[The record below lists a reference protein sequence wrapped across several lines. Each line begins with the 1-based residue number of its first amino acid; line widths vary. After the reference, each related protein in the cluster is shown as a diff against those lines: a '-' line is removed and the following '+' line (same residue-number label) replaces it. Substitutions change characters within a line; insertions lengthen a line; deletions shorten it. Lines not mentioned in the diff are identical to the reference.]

1 MNHLNND
8 HFQPDLEEFNT
19 LNDFDDNITLL
30 IPSHSAAAYTKAL
43 QAVRDQVHIAWIESL
58 PHDARRIVLDGTTI
72 ALDREREPDKPG
84 TVRKPGI
91 RRVQTTT
98 VRKKRWGGR

>member
-1 MNHLNND
+1 MRYSD
-8 HFQPDLEEFNT
+8 DFEEAAPPSFDPD
-19 LNDFDDNITLL
+19 ITVHV
-30 IPSHSAAAYTKAL
+30 PRHDAARYTKAL
-43 QAVRDQVHIAWIESL
+43 DAVKEQIHLAWIESL
-58 PHDARRIVLDGTTI
+58 PHEARRIVVGGCMI

-98 VRKKRWGGR
+98 VRKKRWSGR